1 MTRERLFAI
10 FFFAVLLFLLYQF
23 YLVLEVFIVPI
34 CWAALLA
41 LTFYPLQSALTRWFG
56 GRAAPAALVLTTLV
70 IALVMVPAILLST
83 LLVAQSVAAYQG
95 LREAFDTAQLPLW
108 VERARSWFVAFLP
121 ARAVD
126 LLESAVASADLPAV
140 ALRATNAVSG
150 FLVAQAGEAVRNAVR
165 FVVNFFLTTFALFF
179 FFRDGAAMAR
189 YVRLLLPMEEA
200 DKETILSGF
209 YETLTAVVQGALVT
223 AVVQGSLAGLGYWA
237 VNVPFSVLFGALAG
251 FLSLLP
257 GGAGVIGLPLVGY
270 TAFTQ
275 PWYYSVGLA
284 LWQVMVVGTSD
295 NVVRIW
301 IIGGRAEI
309 PTVFLF
315 FGMLGGMQV
324 YGLLGMFVG
333 PVLVATLLAVVRIY
347 RERYA
352 LP

>member
-23 YLVLEVFIVPI
+23 YLVLAVFIVPI

-41 LTFYPLQSALTRWFG
+41 LTFYPLQSALTRWLG
-56 GRAAPAALVLTTLV
+56 GRAALAAFVLTTLV

-83 LLVAQSVAAYQG
+83 LLVAQSVAAYER
-95 LREAFDTAQLPLW
+95 LREAFDAGQFPVW
-108 VERARSWFVAFLP
+108 GEHVRSWLLAILP
-121 ARAVD
+121 GRVLAVFQ
-126 LLESAVASADLPAV
+126 AAAASVDLPAV

-150 FLVAQAGEAVRNAVR
+150 FLVGQAGEAVRNAVR
-165 FVVNFFLTTFALFF
+165 FVFNFFLTTFALFF
-179 FFRDGAAMAR
+179 FFRDGDAMAR
-189 YVRLLLPMEEA
+189 YIRLILPMEEA

-209 YETLTAVVQGALVT
+209 YDTLTAVVQGALVT
-223 AVVQGSLAGLGYWA
+223 AVVQGSLAGFGYWA
-237 VNVPFSVLFGALAG
+237 ANVPFSVLFGALAG

-257 GGAGVIGLPLVGY
+257 GGSALVGLPLVGY

-275 PWYYSVGLA
+275 PWYYAVGLV
-284 LWQVMVVGTSD
+284 LWQMMVVGTAD

-315 FGMLGGMQV
+315 FSMLGGMQV

-333 PVLVATLLAVVRIY
+333 PVLVAMLFAVVKIY

-352 LP
+352 SL